1 MVWKKRLRMKN
12 LWLRARLVRTSNS
25 KSSLSRLKINALKC
39 ALHMRRDDIFSLI
52 IIIIIIIIYYT
63 YKAQIST
70 GLFSFPLETQIN
82 NYHKSS
88 QMVVFHSTK
97 HIIDL
102 WHIVF
107 FFTIPYLCSEH
118 PETITWKKEKKDC
131 FVYRLIQRT
140 WGKLKYQISDLQT
153 VS

>member
-1 MVWKKRLRMKN
+1 MKN

-39 ALHMRRDDIFSLI
+39 ALHMRHDDIFSLI

-82 NYHKSS
+82 N
-88 QMVVFHSTK
+88 
-97 HIIDL
+97 
-102 WHIVF
+102 
-107 FFTIPYLCSEH
+107 
-118 PETITWKKEKKDC
+118 
-131 FVYRLIQRT
+131 
-140 WGKLKYQISDLQT
+140 
-153 VS
+153 